1 MFATTL
7 LCLTMTIY
15 AEARGEPVEGQIA
28 VAAITINRT
37 KDKGRPK
44 SVCGVV
50 SQKGQY
56 TWNKK
61 IKVKDKKAYK
71 SSKKLA
77 SLYLRGKLR
86 SKIGSRLY
94 FNRYELG
101 KKYKTKYKP
110 IRIGKHIFY

>member
-15 AEARGEPVEGQIA
+15 AEARGEPREGQIA
-28 VAAITINRT
+28 VAAITMNRT
-37 KDKGRPK
+37 KDKDRPRTI
-44 SVCGVV
+44 CGVV

-56 TWNKK
+56 TWNKR
-61 IKVKDKKAYK
+61 IKVKDKKAYE

-77 SLYLRGKLR
+77 SLYLRGRLR
-86 SKIGSRLY
+86 SNIGNRSY

-110 IRIGKHIFY
+110 IRIGKHLFY